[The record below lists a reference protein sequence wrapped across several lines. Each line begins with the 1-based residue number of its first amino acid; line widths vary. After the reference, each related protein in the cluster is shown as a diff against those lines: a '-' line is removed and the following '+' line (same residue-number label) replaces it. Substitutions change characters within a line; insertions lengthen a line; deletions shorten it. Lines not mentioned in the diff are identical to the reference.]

1 MKRDV
6 LYVDDEAENLIVFQ
20 ASFDEYFNVVTAESA
35 QEALELL
42 ERQAFP
48 VVIAD
53 QRMPRMSGAELFEAM
68 RHKYPHTKRVMLTGY
83 ADSKAMLD
91 AINQGQVFYFIK
103 KPWEQDQ
110 VFSTLI
116 RAIEAY
122 DMSISNMVLQDR
134 LVAADR
140 CAMLGRSAAQLA
152 HEMGNQLC
160 MLPLLELIED
170 RYGDQE
176 DLVRMAGFAR
186 TTHERLVQ
194 IINEVKAFVRFERE
208 EVVTQR
214 VELSEVVHELIEFLR
229 YERSLPLDRFE
240 VRIECPLSV
249 KAHRVKLQQV
259 LLNLLKNAAHAI
271 RGRQDGRISLALSA
285 EDNEAVITVADNGC
299 GMTAEV
305 AQRIWEPFFTT
316 KGEEGTG
323 VGLDVA
329 RSIIE
334 AHGGAIHCDT
344 APGAGARFTI
354 RLPIW
359 ESSAIDAE
367 NPAPRAIATATW
379 SATPLPT
386 PEPAL

>member
-20 ASFDEYFNVVTAESA
+20 ASFDEYFNVITAESA

-53 QRMPRMSGAELFEAM
+53 QRMPRMSGSELFEAM
-68 RHKYPHTKRVMLTGY
+68 RQKYPHTKRVMLTGY

-122 DMSISNMVLQDR
+122 DLSISNMVLQDR
-134 LVAADR
+134 LVASDR
-140 CAMLGRSAAQLA
+140 CATLGRSAAQLA

-208 EVVTQR
+208 EVITQR
-214 VELSEVVHELIEFLR
+214 LELSEVVHELVEFLR
-229 YERSLPLDRFE
+229 FEHSLPLDRFE

-271 RGRQDGRISLALSA
+271 RGRQDGRISLVVSA
-285 EDNEAVITVADNGC
+285 EKSEAVITVADNGC
-299 GMTAEV
+299 GMTPEV

-334 AHGGAIHCDT
+334 AHGGSIDCDT
-344 APGAGARFTI
+344 APEQGAKFTI
-354 RLPIW
+354 RLPKW
-359 ESSAIDAE
+359 ESTAAGADGLA
-367 NPAPRAIATATW
+367 PAAIAVATW
-379 SATPLPT
+379 TANSLPT
-386 PEPAL
+386 SAPA